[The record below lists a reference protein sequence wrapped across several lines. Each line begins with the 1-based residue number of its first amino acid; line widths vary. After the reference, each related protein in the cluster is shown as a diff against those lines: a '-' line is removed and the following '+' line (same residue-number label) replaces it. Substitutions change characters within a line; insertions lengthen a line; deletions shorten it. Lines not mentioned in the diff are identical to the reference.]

1 MDHEEARRR
10 FLLLAEEL
18 QVAAWIGLGRLKDP
32 QSGTAAR
39 NLDLARHAIDT
50 LGMLECKTRG
60 NRDEVEERRL
70 REMLADLRIGFVDAM
85 RAAAVAAP
93 AGGEGDS
100 VPGPANS

>member
-1 MDHEEARRR
+1 MDDGEARRR

-32 QSGTAAR
+32 HSGSAER

-60 NRDEVEERRL
+60 NRDEVEERTL
-70 REMLADLRIGFVDAM
+70 RQMLADLRIGFVDAM
-85 RAAAVAAP
+85 RTASPPAP
-93 AGGEGDS
+93 VGGEEDLG
-100 VPGPANS
+100 PGPT